1 MADKTPTSRPNSGE
15 GLFKEL
21 IRKLEGG
28 ERVNLDSLSAEVL
41 RRYGILN
48 LAIEKNKDT
57 TKIRSGGFEIRI
69 RGNSVEVYKEK
80 RVEVN
85 GKIVY
90 VVDSPIHVYTSG
102 CLVKNFEKLLSEL
115 LTEYNYKVVDSKWIT
130 VKLPRSDRRVRQL
143 QSWLLAVING
153 FDRPMHDSPLNC

>member
-115 LTEYNYKVVDSKWIT
+115 LTEYNYKVDSKWIT
-130 VKLPRSDRRVRQL
+130 VKLPRSDVKVRRL

-153 FDRPMHDSPLNC
+153 FNVPLHDSPLVC